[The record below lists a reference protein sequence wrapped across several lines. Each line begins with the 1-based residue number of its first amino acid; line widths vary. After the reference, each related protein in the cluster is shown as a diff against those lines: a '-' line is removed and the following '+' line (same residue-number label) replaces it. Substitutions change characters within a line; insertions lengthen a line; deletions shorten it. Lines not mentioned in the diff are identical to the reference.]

1 MATATKKPAQELKA
15 VESSTMVKT
24 AEKDVKPFQQFLTKF
39 NNDWSFNLAGALA
52 YNFLLST
59 FPIIVAILAILGFIL
74 GAVKQNV
81 TTIENS
87 IAKSLPSSLNAGPII
102 TAVGNNLQ
110 HSSGIL
116 LIISVV
122 SAIIFGS
129 RLFIVIEGMF
139 CIVYHVRPRKL
150 IPQNLMAIGM
160 LIAFII
166 YIPLAALVSSIP
178 TFINAILKNTPVGS
192 FFAGIVGILFGVLVS
207 FGLFLLIY
215 IIVPNQR
222 IKFKHSWLGALI
234 SGIALEIYLILFPLY
249 VRYSLKGIAG
259 AVGATVILLVFFYY
273 FGVILFLGAE
283 VNAFFSERVQPL
295 PNDLATFV
303 STMAGRLNKD
313 RPDVEAEHIDA
324 KPTDRSDDAHINE
337 ARGVEGR
344 GSGTRTQRRN
354 RQKQQ
359 ALASQPLAE
368 AYVEATAK
376 AKERASKGPS
386 RTVTIFEIVA
396 GSALTLLIEWLRFR
410 RHVR

>member
-1 MATATKKPAQELKA
+1 MATAMKQPQQKLKA
-15 VESSTMVKT
+15 VESSNSVKT
-24 AEKDVKPFQQFLTKF
+24 AAKDIKPFQQFLTKF

-59 FPIIVAILAILGFIL
+59 FPIVVAILAILGFIL
-74 GAVKQNV
+74 GAIGQNV

-87 IAKSLPSSLNAGPII
+87 IASSLPSSVNAAPII
-102 TAVGNNLQ
+102 RAIGDNLYK
-110 HSSGIL
+110 SSGIL
-116 LIISVV
+116 LAISIV

-150 IPQNLMAIGM
+150 IRQNIMAIGM

-166 YIPLAALVSSIP
+166 YIPIASLASSIP
-178 TFINAILKNTPVGS
+178 TFISAILKNTPVGA
-192 FFAGIVGILFGVLVS
+192 FFSSVLGILFGIAVS

-222 IKFKHSWLGALI
+222 IAFKHSWLGALI

-249 VRYSLKGIAG
+249 VRYSLTGVAG

-283 VNAFFSERVQPL
+283 VNAYFSERVQPL

-313 RPDVEAEHIDA
+313 RPDVESQHISA
-324 KPTDRSDDAHINE
+324 QPTDRSDNAHIAE
-337 ARGVEGR
+337 ARQGERHIQR
-344 GSGTRTQRRN
+344 GN
-354 RQKQQ
+354 KKKQQ
-359 ALASQPLAE
+359 ALASQPIAE
-368 AYVEATAK
+368 EYIEATAK
-376 AKERASKGPS
+376 AKENASKGPS
-386 RTVTIFEIVA
+386 KTVTIFEIVA

-410 RHVR
+410 RHAR